1 MKAIIMAGGEGRRLR
16 PVTHGLPKPLV
27 EIEGRPVL
35 DYTVENLRRQGF
47 SDIVMTLRYKPAD
60 IIDRYR
66 GGDDFGVSIK
76 YTVEDKELGTAGGV
90 KLAARRFPG
99 ENVLVVSGDGV
110 WDMDLDAMLRVHRF
124 SGAAATLALYEHP
137 APENYGVCE
146 LTPEGRITGFTEKP
160 KREEAKGNLVNAGIY
175 ILSPEAMEEI
185 PEDTEYDFG
194 KELFPRLLQRGFG
207 LYGFKGLR
215 YWCDIGTPETYY
227 ACCDDMREGRVSG
240 ITAQS
245 R

>member
-1 MKAIIMAGGEGRRLR
+1 MKVVVMAGGEGKRLR

-27 EIEGRPVL
+27 LLEGRPVL

-47 SDIVMTLRYKPAD
+47 GELVMTLRYRPAD

-66 GGDDFGVSIK
+66 GGEAFGVGIK

-99 ENVLVVSGDGV
+99 ETVLVTSGDGV
-110 WDMDLDAMLRVHRF
+110 WDMDLGEMVRFHREK
-124 SGAAATLALYEHP
+124 GAAVTLALYRHP

-146 LTPEGRITGFTEKP
+146 VSPEGRIMGFQEKP
-160 KREEAKGNLVNAGIY
+160 RREEAKGDLVNAGIY
-175 ILSPEAMEEI
+175 ILSPEAIREV
-185 PEDTEYDFG
+185 PEDEEYDFG
-194 KELFPRLLQRGFG
+194 KDLFPRLLERGFG
-207 LYGFKGLR
+207 LYGFEGLR

-227 ACCDDMREGRVSG
+227 ACAEDMRRGAVPGVAAAGR
-240 ITAQS
+240 
-245 R
+245 